1 MNHYEKTK
9 CCVMVVIIGTILVF
23 EGVIL
28 NVGASGITVVN
39 IDPSNQTINAS
50 DTFTVNV
57 SCVPGQPI
65 KSFEFKLSFNPLI
78 LQANSVIEGDIFNG
92 YATFFNSGTL
102 DNVAGTIV
110 DVYDLIVGSGN
121 DSNAG
126 ILVTIS
132 FTAQSNTGTSILHL
146 YDVGV
151 TQETEYIP
159 ITVNDGSVAVQGTSN
174 PNPPDNPPGGPSFEP
189 PTTSPS
195 QNNPPMTPNKPSGP
209 TFVERGV
216 VYTYTSS
223 TSDPDGDLV
232 RLKFDWG
239 DGGLSNWTALVAS
252 NTSVSLYHAWNSI
265 STYVVRVIAQ
275 DGNGSNSSWSS
286 PLTVTVSQAETGDTL
301 LVLEIIKPENV
312 SVNQTIQFDA
322 TSNFNPDVVI
332 VSYYWDFGDGT
343 TGAGKTTNHTYN
355 IPGTYMV
362 VLIATDDSGNTYS
375 KNIILIVGAS
385 TGNLLKNNQNI
396 FSSYLTIIFL
406 LIILGV
412 CASFL
417 LYFRDNIRI
426 LFSERYIIREQRKIK
441 QLNTEMTQLTNIM
454 KNTTKKRSYV
464 IRKKGT
470 QVHDNE
476 NIEKKVDEIIISKI
490 EEKIDKM

>member
-174 PNPPDNPPGGPSFEP
+174 PPGGPSFEP

-195 QNNPPMTPNKPSGP
+195 QNNPPNAPNKPFGP

-223 TSDPDGDLV
+223 ASDPDRDLI

-239 DGGLSNWTALVAS
+239 DGNFSNWTALVAS
-252 NTSVSLYHAWNSI
+252 NTSVSLSHAWNAI
-265 STYVVRVIAQ
+265 SSFIVRVIAQ
-275 DGNGSNSSWSS
+275 DENGSNSSWSS

-301 LVLEIIKPENV
+301 LVLDIITPENV
-312 SVNQTIQFDA
+312 SANQTIQFDA
-322 TSNFNPDVVI
+322 TSNFDPDVVI
-332 VSYYWDFGDGT
+332 ISYYWDFGDGT
-343 TGAGKTTNHTYN
+343 TGTGKTPNHTY
-355 IPGTYMV
+355 ITPGAYKV
-362 VLIATDDSGNTYS
+362 VLVVTDDSGNTYS
-375 KNIILIVGAS
+375 KNIILTVGAS
-385 TGNLLKNNQNI
+385 TDDLLKNNQNI
-396 FSSYLTIIFL
+396 SSSYLTIIFL

-412 CASFL
+412 CASLL

-426 LFSERYIIREQRKIK
+426 LFSERHIVREQRKIK
-441 QLNTEMTQLTNIM
+441 QLNTEITKLTNVM
-454 KNTTKKRSYV
+454 KNTSKKRSYA
-464 IRKKGT
+464 IRKKSI
-470 QVHDNE
+470 QVHNNE
-476 NIEKKVDEIIISKI
+476 NIEKKVDEAIISKI
-490 EEKIDKM
+490 EEKIDEM